1 MNMKWDKAFALLRA
15 LSRKRMSF
23 IFSAMSGDM
32 NELHTSEEFARN
44 SPFGKRLA
52 QGLLGLSICHGLMF
66 RLGLFDGTGIALLN
80 VDKWKFTALFF
91 FGDTVHG
98 MVSVQEKIESKSKP
112 DRGIIHFFCA
122 IGQSGRYGHTR
133 RDSNHHGKKKK
144 KNGSAGVVRAMHKAV
159 KAKDV
164 LPYLKEG
171 ATLATVGFTLM
182 GACGT
187 ILNEIER
194 SFLETGYPRNLTL
207 LHGAGQS
214 DRINGIQRLARPG
227 LIKRI
232 IGSHW
237 GLAPRW
243 GELIHSNEVEA
254 YCLPQGQLV
263 HLFFRAMASGKPGN
277 FSKVG
282 LGTFIDPRVEGG
294 KINER
299 ARQSGDIVEVLQLH
313 GEEYL
318 FYKSQPVDVAVIRG
332 TTADEKGN
340 VTMEEEAVK
349 LEAISMAQAAKAN
362 GGKVFVQV
370 KYLAEKGTLHPKQV
384 VIPGIYVDGII
395 VAENAEEEHRQ
406 SASYFFDP
414 VFSGDARI
422 PESASKP
429 LPLSIRKVIGRRAV
443 MELFPEAVVN
453 LGTGIPG
460 DVVGPIANEEGI
472 NQAITLTIESG
483 VIGGIPQGG
492 IDFGITKKNAEA
504 IIEHGCQFDYYN
516 GSGVDVTFMGLAEA
530 DQEGNV
536 NVSKFGTKT
545 VGCGGFIDITHPA
558 KKKWFTAQP
567 LLRAGWKRR
576 SKTGVC
582 GL

>member
-1 MNMKWDKAFALLRA
+1 
-15 LSRKRMSF
+15 MSKV
-23 IFSAMSGDM
+23 I
-32 NELHTSEEFARN
+32 
-44 SPFGKRLA
+44 
-52 QGLLGLSICHGLMF
+52 
-66 RLGLFDGTGIALLN
+66 
-80 VDKWKFTALFF
+80 
-91 FGDTVHG
+91 
-98 MVSVQEKIESKSKP
+98 
-112 DRGIIHFFCA
+112 
-122 IGQSGRYGHTR
+122 
-133 RDSNHHGKKKK
+133 
-144 KNGSAGVVRAMHKAV
+144 
-159 KAKDV
+159 KAKEV

-194 SFLETGYPRNLTL
+194 SFLETGYPNNLTL

-214 DRINGIQRLARPG
+214 DRVNGIQRLAHPG

-232 IGSHW
+232 IGAHW
-237 GLAPRW
+237 GLAPKW

-263 HLFFRAMASGKPGN
+263 HLFRAMASGKPGN

-294 KINER
+294 KINELS
-299 ARQSGDIVEVLQLH
+299 RQSEDIVEVLQLQ

-318 FYKSQPVDVAVIRG
+318 FYKSHPIDVVIIRG

-340 VTMEEEAVK
+340 VTMEEEAIK

-370 KYLAEKGTLHPKQV
+370 KYLAKSGNLHPKQI

-395 VAENAEEEHRQ
+395 VTENAMEEHRQ
-406 SASYFFDP
+406 SSSYFFEP
-414 VFSGDARI
+414 VFAGDVRV
-422 PESASKP
+422 PESTSSP
-429 LPLSIRKVIGRRAV
+429 LPLSIRKVIGRRAI
-443 MELFPEAVVN
+443 MELFPDAVVN

-460 DVVGPIANEEGI
+460 DMVGPITNEEGI
-472 NQAITLTIESG
+472 NKAITLTIESG
-483 VIGGIPQGG
+483 VIGGIPEGG
-492 IDFGITKKNAEA
+492 IDFGITKNAEA
-504 IIEHGCQFDYYN
+504 IIEHGYQFDYYN

-530 DQEGNV
+530 DGEGNV

-545 VGCGGFIDITHPA
+545 VGCGGFIDITQPA
-558 KKKWFTAQP
+558 KKVVYCATFTAGGLEVAIENGKLRIVTEGKAKKFLNQVNQITFSGRYARQKGQP
-567 LLRAGWKRR
+567 VIFVTERAVFELKKEGLVLTEIAPGIDLEKEILSLMEFKPIISSELKMMDLRIFKDSPMGFSNEFFA
-576 SKTGVC
+576 STSI
-582 GL
+582 LSN